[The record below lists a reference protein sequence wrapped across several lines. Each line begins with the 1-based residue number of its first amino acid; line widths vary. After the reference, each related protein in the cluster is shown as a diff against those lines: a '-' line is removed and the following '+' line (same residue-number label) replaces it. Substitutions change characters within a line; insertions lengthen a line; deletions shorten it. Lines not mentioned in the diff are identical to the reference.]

1 MSLPDRVAVTLAPD
15 DCPLYA
21 PACEFDLPLS
31 AWSQSRAKRVFDVLI
46 VLASAPVILPLLF
59 ITGLFVR
66 LSSSGPIIFRQT
78 RIGRFGQPFT
88 ILKFRTMSAG
98 DREAE
103 GRIASADEERITP
116 IGRILRR
123 LKFDELPQFINVLR
137 GDMSLVGP
145 RPRIP
150 EQQTGTFDCRPGITG
165 AATLAFAREET
176 LLAQVP
182 PHLLLQFY
190 RDVVLPSKG
199 GLDSTYMA
207 RATIASDL
215 RLLLLTATG
224 RWQII
229 PVQLDYAAAAQPKPH
244 AEMASIRFDM
254 EATEVANG
262 GQ

>member
-1 MSLPDRVAVTLAPD
+1 MSRPDRVAFTMARHD
-15 DCPLYA
+15 SPLYA

-46 VLASAPVILPLLF
+46 VLASAPVILPLLL
-59 ITGLFVR
+59 ITGLLVL

-78 RIGRFGQPFT
+78 RIGRFGRPFT

-103 GRIASADEERITP
+103 GRIACADEERITR

-123 LKFDELPQFINVLR
+123 FKFDELPQFINVLR

-150 EQQTGTFDCRPGITG
+150 EHQTAAFDCRPGITG

-190 RDVVLPSKG
+190 RDIVLPSKSE
-199 GLDSTYMA
+199 LDSTYMA

-215 RLLLLTATG
+215 RVLVLTATG
-224 RWQII
+224 RWQIS
-229 PVQLDYAAAAQPKPH
+229 PVPANYADAVQPKLH

-254 EATEVANG
+254 EATEAANG